1 MANYATRLKHD
12 FAGWTAWLLSSDL
25 KLPSQMRLRES
36 RKVVL
41 YNGPLECRLFR
52 FEMLAGSNRKP
63 ASNGA

>member
-1 MANYATRLKHD
+1 
-12 FAGWTAWLLSSDL
+12 
-25 KLPSQMRLRES
+25 MRLRES